1 MKLTAKTPTI
11 LTILFLGF
19 VLLNLCGALS
29 SVQAQQVQVTTADPP
44 ATAQGTINL
53 NVKVTGKGF
62 KNGAKARWFVTGTT
76 DPGGVTVNST
86 AFVSS
91 TELTANITVADTA
104 VIANFDIQV
113 LNSDGRGGKGTELFA
128 VTAKGGGT
136 GSCPALAPAPT
147 SDTKCYFALP
157 GCLDTT
163 FGFNGLVTT
172 DPDGPTHNTSY
183 GGVVVQPDG
192 KIIVTGQA
200 LASGSTGTNLDFLV
214 LRYNVDG
221 SLDTSFGDSDQFN
234 SGLRLG
240 YVITPF
246 TTGPEFTRAV
256 LLQTDSKIVVAGQS
270 AGVYN
275 GQNDPTNG
283 LGGMAV
289 ARYNTD
295 GTLDSSFGS
304 GGKVIVYFNNSA
316 SAFGMAIQSDG
327 RLVLAGS
334 SANQFVVARLNTNG
348 SLDTSFGSNGKLSI
362 NPSESKH
369 GGGFA
374 WTVAIQ
380 RVPAITGEERIVLGG
395 RADTKLTNGSTVWAF
410 TVIRLKPNGA
420 IDTTFGSSG
429 RVYTT
434 FFGFSD
440 DLRELAIDSSN
451 RIVAAGIVYTAN
463 SQCGMYAIDFGV
475 VRYTQDGSL
484 DVSFSGGKQTADIY
498 GGTDDFQGLV
508 LQTDGRLVIAGTARS
523 SDNSVT
529 DFALVRFNADGSR
542 DSTFGLLGNGIVTT
556 DFHGTTDW
564 GYAITIQP
572 TDGKILL
579 SGGVETTL
587 GGSDVGVARYRP

>member
-1 MKLTAKTPTI
+1 
-11 LTILFLGF
+11 LGF
-19 VLLNLCGALS
+19 FFLNLTGVISDA
-29 SVQAQQVQVTTADPP
+29 QAQQIQVTAADPTS
-44 ATAQGTINL
+44 AAQGTVNL

-62 KNGAKARWFVTGTT
+62 KNGAKAKWFITGTT
-76 DPGGVTVNST
+76 DPGGVSVNST

-91 TELTANITVADTA
+91 SELTANITVTDTA
-104 VIANFDIQV
+104 IIANFDIQV

-136 GSCPALAPAPT
+136 GGCPPLAPAPT

-200 LASGSTGTNLDFLV
+200 LAPGSPGSNTEFLV

-221 SLDTSFGDSDQFN
+221 SLDTSFGDSDPFN
-234 SGLRLG
+234 PGLRLG
-240 YVITPF
+240 YAITPF
-246 TTGPEFTRAV
+246 TTGPEFTYAV
-256 LLQTDSKIVVAGQS
+256 LVQTGGKIVVAGAS
-270 AGVYN
+270 ATVFS
-275 GQNDPTNG
+275 DPNSV
-283 LGGMAV
+283 GGMAV

-295 GTLDSSFGS
+295 GTLDSSFGN
-304 GGKVIVYFNNSA
+304 GGKTIVNFNNGA
-316 SAFGMAIQSDG
+316 SARGMAIQSDG
-327 RLVLAGS
+327 RLVLAGES
-334 SANQFVVARLNTNG
+334 GNQFGVARLNTNG
-348 SLDTSFGSNGKLSI
+348 SLDTTFGSNGKLSI
-362 NPSESKH
+362 NPSNFKQ
-369 GGGFA
+369 GGGYA
-374 WTVAIQ
+374 WSVVIQ

-395 RADTKLTNGSTVWAF
+395 PADAKLTNGSTARAF
-410 TVIRLKPNGA
+410 TVMRLKPNGA
-420 IDTTFGSSG
+420 MDTTFGSSG
-429 RVYTT
+429 RVYTA
-434 FFGFSD
+434 FFGFND
-440 DLRELAIDSSN
+440 QLRELAIDSSN
-451 RIVAAGIVYTAN
+451 RIVAAGHVYTAN
-463 SQCGMYAIDFGV
+463 SQCGMYVKDFAV

-484 DVSFSGGKQTADIY
+484 DLSFSGGKQTADIY
-498 GGTDDFQGLV
+498 GGADDLQGLV
-508 LQTDGRLVIAGTARS
+508 LQTDGKIVIAGTAKS

-542 DSTFGLLGNGIVTT
+542 DSTFGLLGNGMVTT
-556 DFHGTTDW
+556 DFHGTADW